1 MGQDAGKERERC
13 YLSGQSGTDTH
24 QGRSGFKETRNVK
37 PVEQLK
43 IEMDLSVGKKKTL
56 KLPDHSRTVTS
67 GLSYLQSAGL
77 LCDVSIVSCEESGAS
92 NTLPLRCHK
101 VVLASASTFF
111 RQLFV
116 ESEEKVINTSY

>member
-1 MGQDAGKERERC
+1 MGSSLQQER
-13 YLSGQSGTDTH
+13 L
-24 QGRSGFKETRNVK
+24 GFREARNVK
-37 PVEQLK
+37 TSDQLIK
-43 IEMDLSVGKKKTL
+43 MDLSVGKKKNL
-56 KLPDHSRTVTS
+56 KLSDHSRTVTS
-67 GLSYLQSAGL
+67 GLSSLWSEGL